1 MPDQEKERLQEL
13 RRYAI
18 LDTPPEA
25 RFDRITG
32 LAARLFRV
40 PIALV
45 SLVDEDRQ
53 WFKSH
58 HGTHL
63 RETPREISFCTHAIQ
78 TEGVMVV
85 PDAARDP
92 RFASSPLVTGEPHV
106 RFYAGAPLITSA
118 GFRIGTLCLNDTQ
131 PREPL
136 SAEEQKNLA
145 DLADIVV
152 DELEL
157 RVAERERR
165 EMEKLFA
172 SVFATAA
179 VGISVTNESGNYVHV
194 NPAYCQMFGYAEDEL
209 LGQSAFR
216 VLPEDLQDLGRR
228 AHAAFIEG
236 TAGMPS
242 VWQAR
247 TREGRPLDVFVNS
260 ARLVTESGERWR
272 VSAVTDVT
280 QLRQTEAALRESGR
294 RLAQLAAIVESS
306 DDAIMG
312 RTLDGA
318 ITSWNAGAERIF
330 GYTAAEVIG
339 RPATMMVP
347 TGLSHELPVL
357 MEKVRRGERVAGY
370 ETTRVR
376 KDGRNIQVSLTLSP
390 IRDEQGRIT
399 GVSAITRDIT
409 ERKQLEE
416 QLVHSQKMEAVA
428 LLAGGVAHDF
438 NNLLTIIIG
447 YGRMLLVDAAEGTEP
462 REYAEE
468 ILYSA
473 ERASALT
480 GQLLAFSRRQVIQP
494 RVLDLNNV
502 VESMHK
508 FLRRILGEH
517 IELRTLPGADLGRVK
532 ADPGHIEQV
541 IANLAVNARDAMLR
555 GGRLTI
561 ETANVDLNENYTRLH
576 PGAKPGPYVMLA
588 VSDTGTGMPPEV
600 QKRIF
605 EPFFT
610 TKEKGKGTGLGLSII
625 HGIVKQS
632 GGEIWLYSEPGSGT
646 TFKIYLPRVFE
657 TADSWKRAETGSVMP
672 RGSETVLLVEDENSV
687 KKMVREILS
696 KLGYA
701 VLVAGDGQAALEV
714 CGSHPQPIHLM
725 VTDVVMPGIAGPDL
739 ARAVRILRPET
750 RIMFMSGYTEN
761 SMLAH
766 ELIEPEANFLQ
777 KPFTPEEFARRV
789 REVLNRDE

>member
-1 MPDQEKERLQEL
+1 MPDDEKKRLQEL
-13 RRYAI
+13 HRYAI

-45 SLVDEDRQ
+45 SLVDEHRQ
-53 WFKSH
+53 WFKSRR
-58 HGTHL
+58 GTDL
-63 RETPREISFCTHAIQ
+63 QETPRDISFCTYAI
-78 TEGVMVV
+78 EKDGVLMV
-85 PDAARDP
+85 PDAALDP
-92 RFASSPLVTGEPHV
+92 RFASSPVVTGAPHV
-106 RFYAGAPLITSA
+106 RFYAGAPLITAA
-118 GFRIGTLCLNDTQ
+118 GYRIGTLCLADTR
-131 PREPL
+131 PRPPL
-136 SAEEQKNLA
+136 SAEEEANLA
-145 DLADIVV
+145 DLAGIVV

-157 RVAERERR
+157 RLAEKLRR
-165 EMEKLFA
+165 EMEKLFS

-179 VGISVTNESGNYVHV
+179 VGISVTDEAGNYVHV
-194 NPAYCQMFGYAEDEL
+194 NPAYCRMFGYAEAEL
-209 LGQSAFR
+209 LGRSAFLL
-216 VLPEDLQDLGRR
+216 LPEETQELARR

-236 TAGMPS
+236 KAGMPT
-242 VWQAR
+242 VWQAQSR
-247 TREGRPLDVFVNS
+247 DGRVLDLFVNS
-260 ARLVTESGERWR
+260 ALLVTEDGRRLR
-272 VSAVTDVT
+272 VSALTDVT
-280 QLRQTEAALRESGR
+280 QLRQTEAALRESNR
-294 RLAQLAAIVESS
+294 RLEQLAAIVESS
-306 DDAIMG
+306 DDAIMSA
-312 RTLDGA
+312 TLEGEV
-318 ITSWNAGAERIF
+318 TSWNAGAERIY
-330 GYTAAEVIG
+330 GYTAAEVVG
-339 RPATMMVP
+339 RPVSTLVP
-347 TGLSHELPVL
+347 EETPDEFAGL
-357 MEKVRRGERVAGY
+357 MEKVRRGERVIGH

-376 KDGRNIQVSLTLSP
+376 KGGGKIRVSLTLSP
-390 IRDEQGRIT
+390 LKDEQGRIT
-399 GVSAITRDIT
+399 GVSAIARDIT

-447 YGRMLLVDAAEGTEP
+447 YGRMLLVDAPEGSEV

-494 RVLDLNNV
+494 RVLDLNQI

-508 FLRRILGEH
+508 FLERILGEH
-517 IELRTLPGADLGRVK
+517 IELHTLPGAGLGRVK

-561 ETANVDLNENYTRLH
+561 ETANVELNDNYTRLH
-576 PGAKPGPYVMLA
+576 PGARPGPYVMLA
-588 VSDTGTGMPPEV
+588 VSDTGTGMSLEV
-600 QKRIF
+600 QQRIF

-657 TADSWKRAETGSVMP
+657 SAESWRRAETGAVMP

-687 KKMVREILS
+687 KKMVREILM
-696 KLGYA
+696 KLGYT
-701 VLVAGDGQAALEV
+701 VLVAGDGQSALEL
-714 CGSHPQPIHLM
+714 CGAHKEPIDLM
-725 VTDVVMPGIAGPDL
+725 VTDVVMPGMAGPDL

-750 RIMFMSGYTEN
+750 RVIFMSGYTEN

-766 ELIEPEANFLQ
+766 ELIEPDANFLQ
-777 KPFTPEEFARRV
+777 KPFTPEAFAQKV
-789 REVLNRDE
+789 REVLDR